1 MLTNP
6 VYGGAYAYGKTE
18 RISRYEAGATRGGR
32 RQKPRD
38 EWLALIPERHEGYLS
53 WVEYERVQAMIK
65 ENFQGGEGRGA
76 VKHGAALLAG
86 LLRCRR
92 CGRKL
97 TARYTGGRYGV
108 LRYTCDRSRMDSGE
122 PKCIAFGGI
131 PMDAAV
137 AQEVLRV
144 VEPLA
149 VEAAVLA
156 SQEEAVQ
163 QDEVLVA
170 LRCDLEAASY
180 AARRAEKQYD
190 AADPENRLVVDE
202 LERRWNEALHRVHE
216 LEHRI
221 EQHLQDRDQKRVP
234 TLEEFEGLAVDLKA
248 VWDHPATD
256 VRLRKRILR
265 TLIDEVIAD
274 IDSEAGEIVF
284 VIHWK
289 GGVHTELRVHRRRRG
304 QCTATSKGAIDAVR
318 TFARVCSD
326 EMIAGVLNRN
336 GLRTGRGNRWT
347 RERVT
352 SLRSHHQISCYDN
365 QVCALEGWMTL
376 TQAAHFLGVSPRTLR
391 LTAERGEIDAE
402 HPLAEGP
409 WVFNRFA
416 LTTDVARRMVERVRQ
431 RIGDPTIPNASQQ
444 LIDLSIT

>member
-1 MLTNP
+1 
-6 VYGGAYAYGKTE
+6 
-18 RISRYEAGATRGGR
+18 
-32 RQKPRD
+32 
-38 EWLALIPERHEGYLS
+38 
-53 WVEYERVQAMIK
+53 
-65 ENFQGGEGRGA
+65 
-76 VKHGAALLAG
+76 
-86 LLRCRR
+86 
-92 CGRKL
+92 
-97 TARYTGGRYGV
+97 V
-108 LRYTCDRSRMDSGE
+108 LRYTGDRSRMDSGE

-131 PMDAAV
+131 AMDAAV

-149 VEAAVLA
+149 LEAAVLA

-163 QDEVLVA
+163 QDEVLAA

-202 LERRWNEALHRVHE
+202 LERRWNEALHRVRK

-221 EQHLQDRDQKRVP
+221 EQHLQHRDQKRVP
-234 TLEEFEGLAVDLKA
+234 SLEEFEGLAVDLKA
-248 VWDHPATD
+248 VWEHPATD

-284 VIHWK
+284 VIRWK

-304 QCTATSKGAIDAVR
+304 QCTATSKGTIDAVR

-347 RERVT
+347 RERVA
-352 SLRSHHQISCYDN
+352 SCKRS
-365 QVCALEGWMTL
+365 
-376 TQAAHFLGVSPRTLR
+376 
-391 LTAERGEIDAE
+391 RG
-402 HPLAEGP
+402 
-409 WVFNRFA
+409 
-416 LTTDVARRMVERVRQ
+416 
-431 RIGDPTIPNASQQ
+431 IGCLNAC
-444 LIDLSIT
+444 